1 MLLCRSLLTM
11 LHIKLIPYISFRVAL
26 FSGATN
32 AATGGLFSGNRQPP
46 KGTPQVVPQPGIT
59 QQQQQNMNQ
68 QHQQPQQNMNQQS
81 QQNMNMNHGLGG
93 GGGTLFGFGGQGQQ
107 QQNMQQQNM
116 QQQNMQQ
123 GPNLMQKLGDITA
136 PGSDMLSKGKELIF
150 MKFGLGGK

>member
-1 MLLCRSLLTM
+1 MLIFNVTFCA
-11 LHIKLIPYISFRVAL
+11 AL

-32 AATGGLFSGNRQPP
+32 AATGGLFSNRQQA
-46 KGTPQVVPQPGIT
+46 KGPTVVPQPGI
-59 QQQQQNMNQ
+59 QQQMNQQQMNQQQMNQQQHQNMNQ
-68 QHQQPQQNMNQQS
+68 QPHGGLGSGGIFGFGNQGQQQNM
-81 QQNMNMNHGLGG
+81 
-93 GGGTLFGFGGQGQQ
+93 Q

>member
-1 MLLCRSLLTM
+1 MLIFYVTSCTD
-11 LHIKLIPYISFRVAL
+11 L

-46 KGTPQVVPQPGIT
+46 KGPQVVPQPGIT
-59 QQQQQNMNQ
+59 QQQNMNQQQPQNMNQQQQQNMNQ
-68 QHQQPQQNMNQQS
+68 QQ
-81 QQNMNMNHGLGG
+81 HGPSGSGG
-93 GGGTLFGFGGQGQQ
+93 GSLFGFGGQGQQQQNMQQQNMQ